1 MNFLKKAKIN
11 YIIDDIVTA
20 IIGVVLLFWPGATL
34 NIMVMALAILLFA
47 VGIIFIIGY
56 FAAKERNIQNTAFL
70 TLGLIIAVIGA
81 WMFAQPTTFEA
92 IVPIIAGLII
102 AAGGISNIAQGVT
115 LHSYKYSNWWISLVF
130 GIIAVIVGA
139 LLVINPL
146 TAVAYVVQIIGISII
161 YNSVT
166 NIWTVSR
173 IAKYEKAV
181 KQEIEAIDSEGEF
194 IDK

>member
-1 MNFLKKAKIN
+1 MSFLKKAKIN
-11 YIIDDIVTA
+11 YIVDDIVTA
-20 IIGVVLLFWPGATL
+20 IIGVVLLLWPGATL

-102 AAGGISNIAQGVT
+102 AAGGISNIAQAIT
-115 LHSYKYSNWWISLVF
+115 LHSYKYSNWWVSLLF

-139 LLVINPL
+139 LLVVNPL

-173 IAKYEKAV
+173 IAKYEKAM